1 MSLKIENSRRKDES
15 RPVCMDL
22 KAGFPLA
29 KFVARIFCI
38 MSSRLEEIRAK
49 KFASG
54 KQALICLISDTDK
67 GKRSL
72 RARKFASGKPA

>member
-29 KFVARIFCI
+29 KFVARIFCLI
-38 MSSRLEEIRAK
+38 SSRLELIDRFHSRDRWPQWGGETIRN
-49 KFASG
+49 
-54 KQALICLISDTDK
+54 I
-67 GKRSL
+67 
-72 RARKFASGKPA
+72 